1 MGNKRKTRKEKVI
14 ADLRRQLYS
23 FKGQDV
29 VSLEPKVPLKP
40 KTSPISSSAL
50 VNTYPYLISDV
61 LKTGILT
68 MSIIACQIILF
79 LILKNHVIVLPMVKY

>member
-29 VSLEPKVPLKP
+29 VSSEPKVPLLP
-40 KTSPISSSAL
+40 KTWHAPPTL
-50 VNTYPYLISDV
+50 VNTYPYLTSDV

-68 MSIIACQIILF
+68 MLILACQIILF
-79 LILKNHVIVLPMVKY
+79 LILKNHVIKLPGVVY

>member
-23 FKGQDV
+23 FKGHNIV
-29 VSLEPKVPLKP
+29 TSEPKVLLQP
-40 KTSPISSSAL
+40 KTLPTSPAL
-50 VNTYPYLISDV
+50 VNRYPYLISDV

-68 MSIIACQIILF
+68 MLILACQIILF
-79 LILKNHVIVLPMVKY
+79 LILKNHVIKLPGVVY